1 MTFLFLLP
9 LSNLF
14 RCHCHVLLYSKTP
27 KQVFFNPINILT
39 SFTHSITVFIILQGE
54 GDKNKKKTKRRKKID
69 TKGKGKKKKVD
80 GFTASSAA
88 EVFYRSMVA
97 AAERETKAAGDEK
110 LEAEARI
117 IKMKQKAK
125 TEAVLRKR
133 ADREMKKMR
142 EEIAK
147 LKEANLHQESNE
159 ENGTVAEVVVEEQV
173 SLKDK
178 FKRAAKKASALK
190 LF

>member
-1 MTFLFLLP
+1 M
-9 LSNLF
+9 
-14 RCHCHVLLYSKTP
+14 
-27 KQVFFNPINILT
+27 T
-39 SFTHSITVFIILQGE
+39 SFTHSITVFYNFTGE
-54 GDKNKKKTKRRKKID
+54 GDKNKKKSKRRKKID

>member
-1 MTFLFLLP
+1 
-9 LSNLF
+9 
-14 RCHCHVLLYSKTP
+14 
-27 KQVFFNPINILT
+27 
-39 SFTHSITVFIILQGE
+39 
-54 GDKNKKKTKRRKKID
+54 
-69 TKGKGKKKKVD
+69 
-80 GFTASSAA
+80 
-88 EVFYRSMVA
+88 MVA